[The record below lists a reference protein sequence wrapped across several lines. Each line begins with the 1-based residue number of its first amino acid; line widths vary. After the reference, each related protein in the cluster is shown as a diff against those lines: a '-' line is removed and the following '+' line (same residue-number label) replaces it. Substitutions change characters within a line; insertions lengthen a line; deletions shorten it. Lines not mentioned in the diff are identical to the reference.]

1 MARRKRTEGA
11 YTISVV
17 ANQFGVH
24 PQTLRLYERE
34 GLLKPSRTEGNT
46 RLYTDADL
54 ERLETVLALTRD
66 LGVNLAGV
74 EIILDMREKMMEMQR
89 QTQEFVEFVRRE
101 WFNRGTEN
109 EQRLKN
115 ALVRVSSP
123 KVIPTKK

>member
-1 MARRKRTEGA
+1 M
-11 YTISVV
+11 
-17 ANQFGVH
+17 
-24 PQTLRLYERE
+24 
-34 GLLKPSRTEGNT
+34 
-46 RLYTDADL
+46 
-54 ERLETVLALTRD
+54 
-66 LGVNLAGV
+66 NLAGV

-101 WFNRGTEN
+101 WFDRGAEN

>member
-1 MARRKRTEGA
+1 MPRARRDRAA
-11 YTISVV
+11 YMISAV
-17 ANQFGVH
+17 AKQYDIH

-54 ERLETVLALTRD
+54 EQLETILALTRD

-101 WFNRGTEN
+101 WLNRGAEN